1 MGRRLILSLAVPGP
15 NRHSLEAVGRAGV
28 PKGALFRCFPL
39 GQATSGGQELR
50 PSSQTPRVRGSQS
63 RGGGWCQA
71 GRGRDWSSTH
81 PLPAFSRAANAG
93 WSLNPVP
100 CFFSRSPKAR
110 HLSFKR
116 LHAQERGLCF
126 CLLTREVSGEGKVV
140 PS

>member
-63 RGGGWCQA
+63 RGGGWCRPAGGEIGAPHTLCRLLAGLPTQA
-71 GRGRDWSSTH
+71 G
-81 PLPAFSRAANAG
+81 
-93 WSLNPVP
+93 V
-100 CFFSRSPKAR
+100 
-110 HLSFKR
+110 
-116 LHAQERGLCF
+116 
-126 CLLTREVSGEGKVV
+126 
-140 PS
+140 